1 MADLYLDSL
10 EVCRRL
16 GAACKAAG
24 SQRAFAEKHGLSAAY
39 VCDVLNARRE
49 PGESILNALGLVRVV
64 RYRAKSITAARAK
77 EESKQ

>member
-16 GAACKAAG
+16 SAACKAAG
-24 SQRAFAEKHGLSAAY
+24 GQRAFAEKYGMSAGY

-64 RYRAKSITAARAK
+64 RYRARAARAK